1 MEKQIVQFL
10 QEIEQL
16 KSTLRHN
23 WTKTGRQES
32 VAEHTWR
39 IAILFI
45 LVYEAYG
52 LKVDPLKCLKMIL
65 IHDIPEMY
73 HGDIPGWMKE
83 VDEKQHRKHKE
94 REAKVSQK
102 MFKKLPKELQ
112 NHLDAINSEYE
123 THATEESKLA
133 HALDKIESQLQHL
146 DSGPEY
152 WSAEE
157 KGQHMLH
164 YPDSALRKLDDVH
177 IQKIWDLIRSRIEKI
192 T

>member
-39 IAILFI
+39 IAMLFL

-73 HGDIPGWMKE
+73 HGDIPAWMKE
-83 VDEKQHRKHKE
+83 VDEKEHTKHKL
-94 REAKVSQK
+94 REAKESQR
-102 MFKKLPKELQ
+102 MFKSLPKKLRQ
-112 NHLDAINSEYE
+112 HFDTISSEYDE
-123 THATEESKLA
+123 HASDEAKLA

-146 DSGPEY
+146 DSGPKY
-152 WSAEE
+152 WSETE

-164 YPDSALRKLDDVH
+164 YPDDVLRKLDDAN
-177 IQKIWDLIRSRIEKI
+177 IQKIWKVIYSKIEKV

>member
-10 QEIEQL
+10 QEVEKL

-39 IAILFI
+39 IAMLF
-45 LVYEAYG
+45 LMVYEAYG

-73 HGDIPGWMKE
+73 HGDIPAWMKDVNE
-83 VDEKQHRKHKE
+83 EKHSKHKM
-94 REAKVSQK
+94 REAKASQK
-102 MFKKLPKELQ
+102 MFKTLPKRLQ
-112 NHLDAINSEYE
+112 KHFDNINSEYE
-123 THATEESKLA
+123 NYESDEAKLA

-146 DSGPEY
+146 DSGPKY
-152 WSAEE
+152 WSEEE
-157 KGQHMLH
+157 KGHHMLH
-164 YPDSALRKLDDVH
+164 YPDVALKKLNNPN
-177 IQKIWDLIRSRIEKI
+177 IQKIWDVIYRDVEKI